1 MTHHEIWKSYWTPVY
16 VNKIVLLYF
25 NASNLSHYDL
35 IYIHVE
41 IVTTNISPSVYPND
55 QVIM

>member
-41 IVTTNISPSVYPND
+41 IVTTNISPSV
-55 QVIM
+55 

>member
-16 VNKIVLLYF
+16 ANKIFLFYF
-25 NASNLSHYDL
+25 HAINLSHYDL

-41 IVTTNISPSVYPND
+41 IVTTNVSPSV
-55 QVIM
+55 